1 MQLASDVV
9 DAAAA
14 TLCLLPPQPA
24 PSAADAATLP
34 VLVSCALVADDD
46 DDDDHTYHHSTA
58 RKSLDARSRHAR
70 YVERRRK
77 NNRACQLSRAK
88 RRQRVKDQEDELV
101 RLGRVNAEL
110 RQRIAEMERDRQRL
124 KSALVGTLGQS

>member
-1 MQLASDVV
+1 VQLASNVV

-14 TLCLLPPQPA
+14 ALCLLPPQPA

-34 VLVSCALVADDD
+34 VLVSCALVADD

-110 RQRIAEMERDRQRL
+110 RKRIVEMERDRQRL
-124 KSALVGTLGQS
+124 KSALVGILGQS

>member
-1 MQLASDVV
+1 MQLASNVV

-14 TLCLLPPQPA
+14 ALCLLPPQPA

-46 DDDDHTYHHSTA
+46 DDHTCHHSTA

-124 KSALVGTLGQS
+124 KSALVGILGQS

>member
-1 MQLASDVV
+1 VQLASDVV

-14 TLCLLPPQPA
+14 ALCLLPPQPA

-34 VLVSCALVADDD
+34 VLVSCALVAD

-124 KSALVGTLGQS
+124 KSALVGILGQS